1 MNPRN
6 NFHVYGYRLFRKKI
20 EELLVIGI
28 PNLLMNLLSFHG
40 FVKNTNSTLILLC
53 PSQMLKYYF
62 SKGFVFGIK
71 FKSLKEDL

>member
-1 MNPRN
+1 MQEISVICMDRKYLGK
-6 NFHVYGYRLFRKKI
+6 NFKTFLG
-20 EELLVIGI
+20 IGI
-28 PNLLMNLLSFHG
+28 PDLLMNLLSYHG
-40 FVKNTNSTLILLC
+40 FMKNINSSVILLC